1 MTTLMAGRMSQVSVI
16 CFTLRASPPA
26 RQAMMPRRV
35 DLIKEAGKYTE
46 ELRAGEAVVPQE
58 GGMEE
63 EVATWGQLGASWI
76 FSEAV
81 LEPSRA
87 ILGAPTTRGPSR
99 PGPGEKEVGGANHLR
114 PEGWSDSFSGL
125 LMQRPQR
132 PQR

>member
-1 MTTLMAGRMSQVSVI
+1 
-16 CFTLRASPPA
+16 
-26 RQAMMPRRV
+26 
-35 DLIKEAGKYTE
+35 
-46 ELRAGEAVVPQE
+46 
-58 GGMEE
+58 MEE
-63 EVATWGQLGASWI
+63 EVATWGHLGASWI

-99 PGPGEKEVGGANHLR
+99 PGPGEKEVGGVSHLR
-114 PEGWSDSFSGL
+114 PEGWSDSHQRSDSFSGL